1 MGPYQVVPLITVV
14 VSLLPV
20 TAWSQSATSGAIA
33 GVVRDA
39 SGGVLPGVTVEAASP
54 ALIEKSR
61 TAITDREGQYKIVE
75 LRPGAYT
82 VAFTLAGFR
91 MVKRE
96 GIELVTG
103 FTATVNADMQVGSLE
118 ETITVSGAS
127 PVVDTQNVR
136 TQSVYSRETLDALP
150 TLKSLQ
156 SYAAL
161 TLGATFAS
169 AADQDVGGSRGEFP
183 GSGAF
188 IVHNS
193 RTNDNRMT
201 LDGMPFSSL
210 IGEIAASNKGQF
222 INQLAV
228 EETTIQTS
236 GGSAEYQTG
245 GVYMNVVPKSGGNTF
260 STTLAVN
267 GTGSGLQSNNVSDEL
282 RARGVATPPNVKKI
296 YDGGGAVGGPIRTN
310 RLWFYTAHRW
320 WGTQN
325 TVPGS
330 YFSASQ
336 HTLFY
341 TPDLSRPAYTDLPH
355 RDSMVRLTWQASPK
369 NKMTVSES
377 VQKAT
382 MFWEIDRPFRAP
394 EAAILQEYPNSVT
407 QITWSYPA
415 TNKLLLEAGGT
426 ILRAEQNN
434 FRMEGVRSND
444 IPVTELSTGLNY
456 NARAAI
462 PAMNTTDAGVGQRRD
477 QANQRLSMSYVTG
490 SHALKV
496 GLYAMEG
503 WGFNHTEV
511 NETAYGP
518 VGFSFR
524 LGMPAGITQW
534 ASPFDVTYRLMPD
547 LGLYAQDQWTVKQ
560 LTLNLGLRYDHVREY
575 APAQRQQ
582 GNVFVGARDF
592 PELDNTPNFNDIS
605 PRVGAAYDLFGN
617 GRTAIKGTAGRYVG
631 AEAAALVL
639 ANAPAARIATG
650 ATRTWTDSNSNYVPE
665 CDLIDPL
672 ANGECGRLSNINLG
686 RSVPSTNYADEVLR
700 GWGRRRYMWQS
711 AIALQQELR
720 AGMALN
726 IGYHH
731 TWHGNF
737 TVTANQVLAPG
748 DFDSYCVTAPKNGLL
763 GDASGKQI
771 CGFYDVTSQKFG
783 QISNLV
789 QPAANFGK
797 QYDRYDGVDI
807 ALNARYGRG
816 GLLTGGVST
825 GKTVS
830 DNCAVVKGN
839 PQIGLSTAG
848 ATASLTN
855 EEFCHVVL
863 PWSAQTQVKLA
874 GSYPLPWWGLQVSG
888 TYQNLPGIPIFAN
901 YVATNAE
908 IAPSLGRNLSSCPTT
923 TEACTATAT
932 VAIMVPNSK
941 FEDRFGQF
949 DFRVAKTLRIGRAR
963 LQGMF
968 DVYNLFNTSAVLA
981 ESFTY
986 GANWL
991 RPSGVLSAR
1000 FVKFGG
1006 QLDF

>member
-1 MGPYQVVPLITVV
+1 MGPYRAVPLITVI

-20 TAWSQSATSGAIA
+20 TARSQSATSGAIA

-39 SGGVLPGVTVEAASP
+39 SGAVLPGVAVEAASP
-54 ALIEKSR
+54 ALIEKIR
-61 TAITDREGQYKIVE
+61 TVITDREGQYKIVE

-82 VAFTLAGFR
+82 VAFTLTGFR
-91 MVKRE
+91 TVKRE

-103 FTATVNADMQVGSLE
+103 FTAAVNADMQVGSLE

-296 YDGGGAVGGPIRTN
+296 YDAGGAVGGPIRTN

-355 RDSMVRLTWQASPK
+355 RDSSLRLTWQASPR
-369 NKMTVSES
+369 NKITVSES

-394 EAAILQEYPNSVT
+394 EAAIHQQYPNSVT
-407 QITWSYPA
+407 QITWNYPA

-434 FRMEGVRSND
+434 FRMEGVRIERHSRDGAVHGAQLQRSCGHSGHEHHRRGCWAAAGSGESAVLNVVRHGIACAQGRFVRD
-444 IPVTELSTGLNY
+444 GRLGLQSHRSQRDRVRAGGVFVPPGC
-456 NARAAI
+456 ARWHHA
-462 PAMNTTDAGVGQRRD
+462 VGLALRRD
-477 QANQRLSMSYVTG
+477 LSPYAGPRSVRPGSVDSQAA
-490 SHALKV
+490 HAEP
-496 GLYAMEG
+496 GA
-503 WGFNHTEV
+503 
-511 NETAYGP
+511 A
-518 VGFSFR
+518 
-524 LGMPAGITQW
+524 
-534 ASPFDVTYRLMPD
+534 
-547 LGLYAQDQWTVKQ
+547 
-560 LTLNLGLRYDHVREY
+560 LRPRSKY

-605 PRVGAAYDLFGN
+605 PRFGVAYDLFGN

-650 ATRTWTDSNSNYVPE
+650 ATRTWTDGNSNYVPE
-665 CDLIDPL
+665 CNLIDPL
-672 ANGECGRLSNINLG
+672 ANGECGRLSNVNLG
-686 RSVPSTNYADEVLR
+686 LSVPSTNYANEVLR

-737 TVTANQVLAPG
+737 TATANQFLAPA
-748 DFDSYCVTAPKNGLL
+748 DFDSYCVTAPQDGLL
-763 GDASGKQI
+763 GAASGKQI
-771 CGFYDVTSQKFG
+771 CGFYDVTPQKFG

-830 DNCAVVKGN
+830 DNCAVVRGN
-839 PQIGLSTAG
+839 PQIGLLTAG
-848 ATASLTN
+848 ATASLTS

-923 TEACTATAT
+923 TEPCTATAT
-932 VAIMVPNSK
+932 VAIIAPNSK

-949 DFRVAKTLRIGRAR
+949 DFRVTKTLRIGRAR

-968 DVYNLFNTSAVLA
+968 DVYNLFNASAVLA

-986 GANWL
+986 GASWR